1 MGNGRTVTP
10 EGDAEGAKNGTV
22 AGVVAR
28 TAEAEDALER
38 AMEPAAPEGESTVH
52 ACMVGTAEAD
62 DVAPEG
68 VDGRSMGGQPVT
80 GTKAGAAR
88 AAELPAEAETEGAT
102 DRDEEL
108 LMSAA
113 PEGASK
119 AGRPAEAGKTA
130 PEGADGVAT
139 DELSTTGTNAGA
151 DSAVETRAEAERS
164 ARPEGVPR
172 SP

>member
-10 EGDAEGAKNGTV
+10 EGDAEGAKNGSV

-113 PEGASK
+113 PECAFDGGQASRGWKNGAG
-119 AGRPAEAGKTA
+119 GRRRRS
-130 PEGADGVAT
+130 DG
-139 DELSTTGTNAGA
+139 
-151 DSAVETRAEAERS
+151 
-164 ARPEGVPR
+164 
-172 SP
+172 